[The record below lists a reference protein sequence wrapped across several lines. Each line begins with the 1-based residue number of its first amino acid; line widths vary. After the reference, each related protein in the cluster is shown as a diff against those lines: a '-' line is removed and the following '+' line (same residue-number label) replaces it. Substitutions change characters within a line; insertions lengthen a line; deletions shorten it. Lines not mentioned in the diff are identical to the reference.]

1 MSQDKLKGYYKM
13 EDEII
18 IELNKVAA
26 NNELFY
32 SNIVQGAIGIVVLR
46 RIHYRGDLVTPSY
59 RSLCEHEAELIVKKY
74 QLHYLMN
81 HPNHFPP
88 KTQQETIKEIMERID
103 KLEIYIPQ
111 LEYKVK
117 PEFEEQSDTLN
128 EQHRKLREKENA
140 ELAAH
145 EKFVNDFHDEQKMV
159 LKVLVFGVAM
169 VPLMIYADKIASY
182 LHSFF

>member
-32 SNIVQGAIGIVVLR
+32 NSIVQGAIGIVVLR
-46 RIHYRGDLVTPSY
+46 RINYRGDLITPSY

-74 QLHYLMN
+74 QLHYLIN
-81 HPNHFPP
+81 HPNFFPP
-88 KTQQETIKEIMERID
+88 KTQKETINDIMERIE

-128 EQHRKLREKENA
+128 EKQRQLRAKENA

-145 EKFVNDFHDEQKMV
+145 HKFVNDFHNEQKIV
-159 LKVLVFGVAM
+159 LRVFVFGVAM
-169 VPLMIYADKIASY
+169 VPLMIYADKIAQY